1 MLRFII
7 LLIFA
12 LNVIAQTP
20 STNDAAII
28 KQVQEFAVDVN
39 SKIPLNPILEPPL
52 QSKQQENA
60 PKLIVFISSSMP
72 AKSIQQWAIQ
82 TDKLGAELVIRGFVN
97 NSFKDTVILAQKLF
111 SDHRVGGFNVDP
123 FKFKDYAIGSVPT
136 VVLDVK
142 GVVDKV
148 HGDIGL
154 FEALEIVK
162 MQGENKIDAQNYLS
176 KI

>member
-39 SKIPLNPILEPPL
+39 SKIPLNPILEPSL
-52 QSKQQENA
+52 QSQQQENA
-60 PKLIVFISSSMP
+60 PKLIIFISSSMP

-82 TDKLGAELVIRGFVN
+82 ADRLGATLAIRGFIN
-97 NSFKDTVILAQKLF
+97 NSFKDTVIFAQKLF
-111 SDHRVGGFNVDP
+111 SKHQIGGFNVDP
-123 FKFKDYAIGSVPT
+123 FKFKQYEIEIVPA
-136 VVLDVK
+136 VVLEGSGKIDTVC
-142 GVVDKV
+142 
-148 HGDIGL
+148 GDIGL
-154 FEALEIVK
+154 FEALEIIK
-162 MQGENKIDAQNYLS
+162 KQGENKIDAQNYLS